1 MDLLHEYCFAAGT
14 LVLTKAGPKPI
25 EQIQP
30 GEFVLSVDDHNPD
43 GPVEWKPVEQVYH
56 NAPAELLNVHIS
68 AAFPPTATG
77 RQPEFPP
84 LGRGGQGGSHGT
96 SAAVE
101 ALDPD
106 PNADAR
112 AQILRP
118 TFNHPFY
125 VVGKGWIPAASLEI
139 GDCLRTPEGET
150 VTVTDLFANGDIEPV
165 FNLRV
170 AENHTYFVAATAGEF
185 VLVHNVSATG
195 DAPTRITLFYDA
207 TKFDPNEKVIASGDD
222 MLDTGSRAAADGPV
236 ISPVSDSQSERQASQ
251 QRDCAGSHA
260 RNQNAAP

>member
-1 MDLLHEYCFAAGT
+1 MHEYCFAAGT
-14 LVLTKAGPKPI
+14 LERTKSGPKAI

-30 GEFVLSVDDHNPD
+30 GELVLSVDDDKSPTKRRRVVPPSNKSTTTP
-43 GPVEWKPVEQVYH
+43 
-56 NAPAELLNVHIS
+56 PAALERACR
-68 AAFPPTATG
+68 AAALPPIGTG
-77 RQPEFPP
+77 SRAEFPP

-96 SAAVE
+96 SSAH
-101 ALDPD
+101 DSPD
-106 PNADAR
+106 ESTTEPR

-170 AENHTYFVAATAGEF
+170 GDNHTYFVAATAGEF

-207 TKFDPNEKVIASGDD
+207 TTFDLNEKVIASGDD
-222 MLDTGSRAAADGPV
+222 MLDTGKRAAADGPV
-236 ISPVSDSQSERQASQ
+236 ISPVS
-251 QRDCAGSHA
+251 
-260 RNQNAAP
+260 